1 MKLSYLLPLAL
12 IPVILLSGCI
22 VQNNSE
28 AENTKQICIK
38 ACEDTVKTGRDL
50 SNGPCLLN
58 PIQEYPNWVCDVA
71 HEPRQV
77 VDNSPE
83 NQCSVFRE
91 GRASHFVEV
100 TPECSFIKS
109 Y

>member
-1 MKLSYLLPLAL
+1 MRLYLLLLAL

-22 VQNNSE
+22 VKNNSE
-28 AENTKQICIK
+28 TENAKQICIK
-38 ACEDTVKTGRDL
+38 ACGDAVKTGRDL

-71 HEPRQV
+71 HEPRQT
-77 VDNSPE
+77 VDDSPE
-83 NQCSVFRE
+83 NQCSAFRE
-91 GRASHFVEV
+91 NEAPHFAEV
-100 TPECSFIKS
+100 TPDCNFIRS